1 MCCLGK
7 KTYLLNEKVTAFE
20 RWFYCQEKTA
30 DRKRRTVE
38 TPTLGRMLGDESGKR
53 CRRRLWEICSGEQVI
68 NDPCFR

>member
-38 TPTLGRMLGDESGKR
+38 TPTLGRMLGAESGK
-53 CRRRLWEICSGEQVI
+53 C
-68 NDPCFR
+68 